1 MKPRHRLVSFDLDG
15 TLFPSTSTC
24 LELGR
29 ILGHVDQI
37 RALEQAYAAGRISN
51 SDVAT
56 ADAAAYEGRTV
67 SEIERHVLGIPLI
80 AGFQQVVDELKSHG
94 CHVLLVTVTWSFAAR
109 ALAARY
115 GLDGFAGAVMAEA
128 DGVLLGRVERHFE
141 AGDKSR
147 FVRAYAACH
156 GIEMSECAAVG
167 DSRSDLALFEAVG
180 LPIALNASQDARAA
194 ARVVVDSLDLGDI
207 LEHLLW

>member
-1 MKPRHRLVSFDLDG
+1 MKLRYRLVSFDLDG
-15 TLFPSTSTC
+15 TLFPGTSTC

-29 ILGHVDQI
+29 ILGHIGRI
-37 RALEQAYAAGRISN
+37 RTLEQAYAEGRISN

-56 ADAAAYEGRTV
+56 EDAVAYQGRSV

-80 AGFQQVVDELKSHG
+80 QGFQRVVDELKSHG

-115 GLDGFAGAVMAEA
+115 GLDGFAGAVMAERG
-128 DGVLLGRVERHFE
+128 GVLLGRVERHFE
-141 AGDKSR
+141 AGDKPR
-147 FVRAYAACH
+147 FVRDYATRH
-156 GIEMSECAAVG
+156 GIDMSECAAVG

-180 LPIALNASQDARAA
+180 LAIALNASQEARASA
-194 ARVVVDSLDLGDI
+194 SVVVDSLDLNDI
-207 LEHLLW
+207 LEHLLN